1 MCIMVLFIP
10 IIKIEQLVTVIF
22 DLSLESLISSEES
35 QSEVFTRLTKIYNV
49 VLKDKIQFIKVMF

>member
-49 VLKDKIQFIKVMF
+49 VLKDKTQFIKVMF